1 MTASTLRSFASGL
14 PDWRRLLALCCLL
27 WLGWQTPARAEDSAI
42 ELQYFEIV
50 ATDSQYLVN
59 ASARLKGNQ
68 RLEDLIEAGVSI
80 PFVIEFVL
88 TRPRW
93 YWTDE
98 VVVQRSLDMRLSF
111 HALTRQYRV
120 TVGSL
125 HRSFPNYEDALAAI
139 FSVRNWAVS
148 DLTRLR
154 RGESYGAAL
163 RMRLDVAQLPKP
175 FQVASIG
182 NRDFDIN
189 TGWVKWTFLA
199 AAD

>member
-1 MTASTLRSFASGL
+1 MASTLRSFASGL
-14 PDWRRLLALCCLL
+14 PDWCRLLALCCLL
-27 WLGWQTPARAEDSAI
+27 WLGGQAAARAEEGNIA
-42 ELQYFEIV
+42 LQYFEIV
-50 ATDSQYLVN
+50 ATDNQYLVN
-59 ASARLKGNQ
+59 ASARLKGTQ
-68 RLEDLIEAGVSI
+68 RLENLIEAGVSI

-93 YWTDE
+93 YWADE
-98 VVVQRSLDMRLSF
+98 VIVQRSLDMRLSF

-120 TVGSL
+120 SVGSL
-125 HRSFPNYEDALAAI
+125 HRSFTHYEDALAAI
-139 FSVRNWAVS
+139 FSVRNWAVTDFS
-148 DLTRLR
+148 RLR
-154 RGESYGAAL
+154 SGDSYGAAL

-182 NRDFDIN
+182 NRDLDIN